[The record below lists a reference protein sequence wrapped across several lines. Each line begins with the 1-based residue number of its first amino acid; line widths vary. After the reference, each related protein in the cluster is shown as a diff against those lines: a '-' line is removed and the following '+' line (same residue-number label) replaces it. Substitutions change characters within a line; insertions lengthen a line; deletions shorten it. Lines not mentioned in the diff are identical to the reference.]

1 MGNEDRKALMENVT
15 SMPRDYEKKVEINGG
30 AGEKGIKVVRVA
42 QWKTKCESYFN
53 RHFKTSSV
61 IVVPSVGDIFMNT
74 LRSVCSKI
82 KAEGSFLKTMILQSI
97 WSFLVTTK
105 SHLKQILESH

>member
-42 QWKTKCESYFN
+42 Q
-53 RHFKTSSV
+53 
-61 IVVPSVGDIFMNT
+61 
-74 LRSVCSKI
+74 
-82 KAEGSFLKTMILQSI
+82 
-97 WSFLVTTK
+97 
-105 SHLKQILESH
+105 